1 MTTTVPDV
9 LPTLTEAAAALRRRE
24 TTATELVE
32 TALAAAD
39 TADAG
44 LGVYL
49 TRFDD
54 RARAAA
60 ARTDA
65 KIEAGLPI
73 GPLEGIP
80 LGVKDILACSQGPTT
95 AQSLVLD
102 PAWAATAGDCTVVR
116 RLEQAGAV
124 VTGKTTTMEF
134 AIGAPDPDKPFP
146 VPRNAWDP
154 ARWAGGSSSGSGSG
168 VAAGMFCAAIG
179 TDTAGSIRI
188 PAAYNGITG
197 LKPTFG
203 RVPKSGV
210 VPLGYT
216 LDHIGP
222 MARSAADCAAVLA
235 AIAGHDTADPY
246 SSPSPVAD
254 YTGALTGD
262 LRGVTVGVDDLDRYA
277 AGGIDRAQPELF
289 RAAIDALRESGAT
302 VVPVEVPMYP
312 ELTAIDIVVMLAEA
326 HAYHRHTLRTRWND
340 YGRATR
346 VILAGGAAISGPDY
360 VQAQRV
366 RRIAAQ
372 RMAELLGTVDLV
384 VTPTGHLGAPALAAL
399 DPLDPLGV
407 LPSLHTPYW
416 NPLGNPTLDVPIG
429 LSVDGSPLSMSISG
443 ALFAEAAV
451 LRAGDAFQRRTDHH
465 LRRPAAPAATA
476 TTD

>member
-1 MTTTVPDV
+1 MTTAAPATT
-9 LPTLTEAAAALRRRE
+9 LPTLTSAAQALRRGE
-24 TTATELVE
+24 ITATELVE
-32 TALAAAD
+32 RALA
-39 TADAG
+39 TADSADAEI
-44 LGVYL
+44 GVYL

-54 RARAAA
+54 HARAAA
-60 ARTDA
+60 ARADE
-65 KIEAGLPI
+65 KIAAGLPL

-80 LGVKDILACSQGPTT
+80 LGVKDILAHSRGPTT

-102 PAWAATAGDCTVVR
+102 PAWGAGIGDCAVVR
-116 RLEQAGAV
+116 RLEQAGAI

-146 VPRNAWDP
+146 VPRNAWDTT
-154 ARWAGGSSSGSGSG
+154 RWAGGSSSGSGSG

-188 PAAYNGITG
+188 PAAFNGITG

-222 MARSAADCAAVLA
+222 MARSAADCAVVLA
-235 AIAGHDTADPY
+235 ALAGYDATDPY
-246 SSPSPVAD
+246 SATAAIDD
-254 YTGALTGD
+254 YPGALTGD
-262 LRGVTVGVDDLDRYA
+262 LHGVTIGVDDLDRYA
-277 AGGIDRAQPELF
+277 GGGIDPAQPALF
-289 RAAIDALRESGAT
+289 TAAVDTLRAAGAT
-302 VVPVEVPMYP
+302 VVPVELPMYQ

-326 HAYHRHTLRTRWND
+326 HAYHREDLRTRWTD
-340 YGRATR
+340 YGRPTR
-346 VILAGGAAISGPDY
+346 IILAGGAGVGGSDY

-366 RRIAAQ
+366 RRIAQQ
-372 RMAELLGTVDLV
+372 RMTELLGTVDLV
-384 VTPTGHLGAPALAAL
+384 VTPTGHLGAPALAEM

-416 NPLGNPTLDVPIG
+416 NPLGNPTLAVPIG
-429 LSVDGSPLSMSISG
+429 LSAAGTPLSMSISG
-443 ALFAEAAV
+443 AHFAEAAV

-465 LRRPAAPAATA
+465 TRYPGIARTGGNR
-476 TTD
+476 